1 MSISER
7 LYDERR
13 ASIRYAKESIIKL
26 QEAIKDTE
34 KQMMPKEEKIKLIN
48 NLKKSIEHFI
58 LIARELEIPWNT

>member
-1 MSISER
+1 MTISER

-13 ASIRYAKESIIKL
+13 ASIRYTKESIIKL

-48 NLKKSIEHFI
+48 NLKKSIQHFI
-58 LIARELEIPWNT
+58 LIARELE